1 MVVSDLLK
9 CCSKFTKQIHSILKD
24 GGTKALEED
33 FVSKNCKISGN
44 FFLKMDAIQQIMR
57 YWDDI
62 LLKLEKVSI
71 QLEKGEKA
79 SILAAS
85 KELAKS
91 VTNLQT
97 FIVGTFVE
105 IGSFVPGPIGIVC
118 SIALAI
124 TCFATGNILGGFVN
138 LLGAIPFAKCAKFLP
153 RATFT
158 RILSDSGLNAF
169 KPASFERYMNGLSSY
184 IKDFTYNNKFISV
197 FERNIEKT
205 QRTTNNVIQWGGA
218 LGKTP
223 NSINTGVRSSNRI
236 LNNTADGWNKAREE
250 LLGMQAFEHMF
261 K

>member
-1 MVVSDLLK
+1 MASSDLLK
-9 CCSKFTKQIHSILKD
+9 CLSKFTKQIHSILKD
-24 GGTKALEED
+24 GGTKALKED
-33 FVSKNCKISGN
+33 FASKNCKISGN
-44 FFLKMDAIQQIMR
+44 FFVEMDAIQRVIR

-79 SILAAS
+79 SIIAAS

-118 SIALAI
+118 SLALAI
-124 TCFATGNILGGFVN
+124 TCFATGNIPGGFMN

-153 RATFT
+153 KATFT

-169 KPASFERYMNGLSSY
+169 KPVSFERYMNAISLNVKE
-184 IKDFTYNNKFISV
+184 IAYNNKFISV
-197 FERNIEKT
+197 FERHVEKT
-205 QRTTNNVIQWGGA
+205 QRTTSNVIQGVGT
-218 LGKTP
+218 LGKTS
-223 NSINTGVRSSNRI
+223 NSTITGIGSSNRI
-236 LNNTADGWNKAREE
+236 LNNTADGWEKAREE
-250 LLGMQAFEHMF
+250 LLGVQAFEYMF

>member
-1 MVVSDLLK
+1 MASSDLLK
-9 CCSKFTKQIHSILKD
+9 CLSKLTKQIHSILKD
-24 GGTKALEED
+24 GGTKALKED
-33 FVSKNCKISGN
+33 FASKKCKVSGN
-44 FFLKMDAIQQIMR
+44 FFVEMEAMQRVIR

-79 SILAAS
+79 SILAVS

-118 SIALAI
+118 SLALAI
-124 TCFATGNILGGFVN
+124 TCFATGNIPGGFMN
-138 LLGAIPFAKCAKFLP
+138 LLGAIPFAKCAKFLSK
-153 RATFT
+153 ATFI

-169 KPASFERYMNGLSSY
+169 KPVSLERYMNA

-197 FERNIEKT
+197 FERHVEKT
-205 QRTTNNVIQWGGA
+205 QRTTSNVIQRGGT
-218 LGKTP
+218 LGKTS
-223 NSINTGVRSSNRI
+223 NSTITGVGSSNRI
-236 LNNTADGWNKAREE
+236 LNNTADGWGNAREE
-250 LLGMQAFEHMF
+250 LLGVQAFEYMF